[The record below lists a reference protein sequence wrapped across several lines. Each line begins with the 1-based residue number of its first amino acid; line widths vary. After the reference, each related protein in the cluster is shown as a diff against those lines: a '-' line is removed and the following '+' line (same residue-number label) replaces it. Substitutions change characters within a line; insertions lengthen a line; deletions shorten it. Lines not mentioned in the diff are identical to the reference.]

1 MPLSIMVLYCCVPVI
16 RCVCIRVGKRAGLVN
31 VSATS
36 YALALRVCWH
46 CTRPAQCSYIVISRR
61 RSDHQS
67 CHVRSAGPVPA
78 ARCVVSPAEGGR
90 GIEEVA
96 GDLTSNAG
104 QHGSQR
110 RRRREGLTTGRGV
123 AHSHVV
129 APPPHVGAKR
139 AKYVGAKRPSKRG
152 PPGIV
157 SPERKLRAACPRRG
171 PRPVP
176 SLPQLTDAL
185 LSPVCWWWC
194 PERLPHSKVSTI
206 ENYVTTDHQIR
217 SLPSR
222 Q

>member
-1 MPLSIMVLYCCVPVI
+1 MVLYCCVPVI

-110 RRRREGLTTGRGV
+110 RRRREGLTTGRGSGPLIGEFP
-123 AHSHVV
+123 AGNRGSGPHWHLYS
-129 APPPHVGAKR
+129 PPPATQRHPSACVPRGAVVR
-139 AKYVGAKRPSKRG
+139 VQCGNNVLVHLGAVRTG
-152 PPGIV
+152 
-157 SPERKLRAACPRRG
+157 LF
-171 PRPVP
+171 
-176 SLPQLTDAL
+176 L
-185 LSPVCWWWC
+185 
-194 PERLPHSKVSTI
+194 
-206 ENYVTTDHQIR
+206 
-217 SLPSR
+217 
-222 Q
+222 